1 MISKE
6 VLNEVK
12 NRLIATYN
20 PIAIYLFGSYAWGS
34 PTKDSDL
41 DLLIVVDQSE
51 EKSYKRPIAGYKA
64 LRGLNISKDIIIY
77 TKKEFDSKT
86 TDVSTL
92 GYKIKK
98 DGKVLYARA

>member
-6 VLNEVK
+6 VLDEVK
-12 NRLIATYN
+12 KRLIVTYN
-20 PIAIYLFGSYAWGS
+20 PVAIYLFGSYAWGN
-34 PTKDSDL
+34 PTEDSDL

-77 TKKEFDSKT
+77 TKKEFDSKIS
-86 TDVSTL
+86 DVSTL

-98 DGKVLYARA
+98 DGKVFYARA